1 MALESHK
8 KQIIS
13 KIFTIKNKLG
23 LHARAASQFVQMA
36 NRFKSDIYV
45 EKGGQEINGKSIM
58 GILMLAATCGSKI
71 TIRAEGDDASDVI
84 MSLEELVTG
93 KFGEEE

>member
-13 KIFTIKNKLG
+13 KIFTIKNRLG

-45 EKGGQEINGKSIM
+45 EKDGQEINGKSIM

-84 MSLEELVTG
+84 MSLEELVTD